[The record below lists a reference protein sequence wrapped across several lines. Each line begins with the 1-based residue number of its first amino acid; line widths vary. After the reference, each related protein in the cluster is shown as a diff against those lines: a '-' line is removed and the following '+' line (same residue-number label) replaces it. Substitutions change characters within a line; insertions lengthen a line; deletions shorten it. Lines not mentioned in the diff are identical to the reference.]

1 MEERGK
7 RKIRTGAVVSDKMDK
22 TATVEIE
29 SYYRH
34 PLYKKILRKTKKLR
48 VDDPQ
53 NELVTGDVVKLSETR
68 PVSKTKRWRIVEV
81 VRKAK

>member
-34 PLYKKILRKTKKLR
+34 PLYKKILRKTKKLK
-48 VDDPQ
+48 VDDPL

>member
-34 PLYKKILRKTKKLR
+34 PLYKKILRKTKKLK

-53 NELVTGDVVKLSETR
+53 NALVTGDVVRLSETR